1 MIRHEIGKEDLKAWG
16 KFKIK
21 LALLVIGFA
30 VASAICLSK

>member
-1 MIRHEIGKEDLKAWG
+1 MIRHEIRKEDLKALG

-21 LALLVIGFA
+21 LALIVIGFA

>member
-1 MIRHEIGKEDLKAWG
+1 MLRHEIRKEDLKAWG

-21 LALLVIGFA
+21 LALIVIGFA